1 MLLSQKRN
9 HNKITLEVYEMSKII
24 GIDLGTTNSEAAY
37 IEAGKSIVI
46 KSVEGQPYFPSVV
59 AFTKTG
65 EMLVGEAAK
74 RQAVTNT
81 EGTVQRIKR
90 KMGTNEKVTLRGKT
104 YTPQQ
109 ISAFILQKIKK
120 DAEDFLGE
128 KIPDA
133 VITVPAY
140 FNDDQRQA
148 TKDAGAIAGFNV
160 KRIINEPT
168 AAALAYGLDKEGDQK
183 IAVYD
188 FGGGTLDVTIMEV
201 GGGVFEVLSTSGD
214 TQLGGSDMD
223 RALVD
228 YIAEEFKKKHGVD
241 LRKEPKTLQRVL
253 EAAETAK
260 IELSSTLQTDINL
273 PYIYVVT
280 GEPKHLEIKLT
291 RAKLEEIISPIVQRS
306 EKPCRQA
313 LQDAKLKPE
322 DIDHVVLVG
331 GVTRMQMVQKKVE
344 AIFKQKPK
352 REVDPMECVAIGAAI
367 QAGVLSGDIEKDI
380 VLLDV
385 TPLTLIIETLGGVA
399 TPLIERNTTVP
410 TKKSKVFSTA
420 ADNQTSVEI
429 NVLQG
434 ERPMASDN
442 KTLGRF
448 HLDGILPAPRGL
460 PQIEVAF
467 DIDVNGIM
475 NVSAKDLGTG
485 KEQSIRITGSTKLSD
500 AEIDRMKKE
509 AKEHEEEDK
518 KRKEKI
524 EIRNIADSLVNST
537 EKALQELKDKFSS
550 EDKENLEKALKEL
563 QEALTGDD
571 TDKIKEKTDA
581 LTQAFQKAST
591 TIYQQAAQQ
600 QQQQPGQDTTQ
611 GDSWQGQPSDD
622 DSTINADYKVKGEK
636 KKKKNEDT
644 E

>member
-1 MLLSQKRN
+1 
-9 HNKITLEVYEMSKII
+9 
-24 GIDLGTTNSEAAY
+24 
-37 IEAGKSIVI
+37 
-46 KSVEGQPYFPSVV
+46 
-59 AFTKTG
+59 
-65 EMLVGEAAK
+65 MLVGEAAK

-90 KMGTNEKVTLRGKT
+90 KMGTKEKVNLREKN

-128 KIPDA
+128 KITDA

-228 YIAEEFKKKHGVD
+228 YIAEEFKKRHGVD

-291 RAKLEEIISPIVQRS
+291 RTKLEEIISPIVQRT

-344 AIFKQKPK
+344 EIFKQKPK

-367 QAGVLSGDIEKDI
+367 QAGVLTGEIDKDI

-385 TPLTLIIETLGGVA
+385 TPLTLSIETLGGVA
-399 TPLIERNTTVP
+399 TPLIDRNTTVP
-410 TKKSKVFSTA
+410 TRKSKIFSTA

-434 ERPMASDN
+434 ERPMAADN
-442 KTLGRF
+442 KSLGRF

-460 PQIEVAF
+460 PQIEVSF

-475 NVSAKDLGTG
+475 NVSAKDLGTN

-500 AEIDRMKKE
+500 SEIQRMQRE

-524 EIRNIADSLVNST
+524 EIRNTADSLVHTT
-537 EKALQELKDKFSS
+537 EKTLEELKDKFSS
-550 EDKENLEKALKEL
+550 EDKENIEKALKEL
-563 QEALTGDD
+563 REALTGDD
-571 TDKIKEKTDA
+571 TDKIKEKTDL
-581 LTQAFQKAST
+581 LTQAFQKASAA
-591 TIYQQAAQQ
+591 IYQQAAQHY
-600 QQQQPGQDTTQ
+600 QQQPGQGGSESQ
-611 GDSWQGQPSDD
+611 GDTWQGHPSDD

-636 KKKKNEDT
+636 KKKNEDT

>member
-9 HNKITLEVYEMSKII
+9 HKKTTLEVYKMAKII

-37 IEAGKSIVI
+37 IEAGKPVVI

-90 KMGTNEKVTLRGKT
+90 KMGTHEKVTLRGKT

-128 KIPDA
+128 KITDA

-306 EKPCRQA
+306 EKPCNQA
-313 LQDAKLKPE
+313 LHDAKLKPE
-322 DIDHVVLVG
+322 EIDHVVLVG
-331 GVTRMQMVQKKVE
+331 GVTRMQLVQKKVE
-344 AIFKQKPK
+344 EIFKQKPK
-352 REVDPMECVAIGAAI
+352 REVDPMECVAVGAAI
-367 QAGVLSGDIEKDI
+367 QAGVMSGDIDKDI

-385 TPLTLIIETLGGVA
+385 TPLTLSIETLGGVA

-434 ERPMASDN
+434 ERPMAADN
-442 KTLGRF
+442 KSLGRF

-460 PQIEVAF
+460 PQIEVSF

-485 KEQSIRITGSTKLSD
+485 KEQSIHITGSTKLSD
-500 AEIDRMKKE
+500 SEIERMRKE
-509 AKEHEEEDK
+509 AKEHEEDDK

-524 EIRNIADSLVNST
+524 EIRNTADSLMHST
-537 EKALQELKDKFSS
+537 EKALVELKDKFSS

-563 QEALTGDD
+563 REALTGDD
-571 TDKIKEKTDA
+571 TDVIKAKTDA
-581 LTQAFQKAST
+581 LTQVFQKAST
-591 TIYQQAAQQ
+591 AIYQQAAQQ
-600 QQQQPGQDTTQ
+600 YQQQSGQGQTQ
-611 GDSWQGQPSDD
+611 GESWQGQPSDD
-622 DSTINADYKVKGEK
+622 DTINADYKVKGEK
-636 KKKKNEDT
+636 KKKDT
-644 E
+644 EDS

>member
-1 MLLSQKRN
+1 MGGVQP
-9 HNKITLEVYEMSKII
+9 MSKII
-24 GIDLGTTNSEAAY
+24 GIDLGTTNSEGAY
-37 IEAGKSIVI
+37 VEAGKPVVI
-46 KSVEGQPYFPSVV
+46 KSAEGQSYFPSVV
-59 AFTKTG
+59 AFTKTD

-74 RQAVTNT
+74 RQAVTNP
-81 EGTVQRIKR
+81 EGTIQRIKR
-90 KMGTNEKVTLRGKT
+90 KMGTNEKIKIRGKT

-128 KIPDA
+128 TISEA

-160 KRIINEPT
+160 RRIINEPT
-168 AAALAYGLDKEGDQK
+168 AAALAYGLDKKDDQK

-223 RALVD
+223 QALVD
-228 YIAEEFKKKHGVD
+228 YIANEFKKHHDID
-241 LRKEPKTLQRVL
+241 LRRDPKTLQRVL
-253 EAAETAK
+253 EAAEAAK
-260 IELSSTLQTDINL
+260 IELSSTLQTDINI
-273 PYIYVVT
+273 PYITVINGQPT
-280 GEPKHLEIKLT
+280 HLEMKLS
-291 RAKLEEIISPIVQRS
+291 RDKLEEIISPIVNKS
-306 EKPCRQA
+306 EKPCVQA
-313 LQDAKLKPE
+313 LQDAKLKPK

-331 GVTRMQMVQKKVE
+331 GVTRMPVVQKKVE
-344 AIFKQKPK
+344 EIFHQKPK
-352 REVDPMECVAIGAAI
+352 REVDPMECVAVGAAI
-367 QAGVLSGDIEKDI
+367 QAGVMSGDIQKDI

-385 TPLTLIIETLGGVA
+385 TPLTLSIETLGGVA

-410 TKKSKVFSTA
+410 TRKSKVFSTA

-434 ERPMASDN
+434 ERPMATDN
-442 KTLGRF
+442 KSLGRF

-460 PQIEVAF
+460 PQIEVSF

-475 NVSAKDLGTG
+475 NVAAKDLGTG

-500 AEIDRMKKE
+500 SEIERMKKE
-509 AKEHEEEDK
+509 AKEHEAEDK

-524 EIRNIADSLVNST
+524 EIRNTADSLVNST
-537 EKALQELKDKFSS
+537 EKTLQELKDKFSS
-550 EDKENLEKALKEL
+550 EDKEALENALKEL
-563 QEALTGDD
+563 REALTGDD
-571 TDKIKEKTDA
+571 TDKIKEKTEA

-591 TIYQQAAQQ
+591 AIYQQAAKQY
-600 QQQQPGQDTTQ
+600 QQQPGQGTDQ
-611 GDSWQGQPSDD
+611 EAAWKGHPSDD
-622 DSTINADYKVKGEK
+622 DSTINADYKVKDEK
-636 KKKKNEDT
+636 KKKDDKDT